1 MCVLWRLATPPAP
14 TGPILDNG
22 GLQGRH
28 HFKRLAG
35 RVNFDVE
42 STRCRWRQRIYI
54 HADPQSGQVSS
65 PPLHSTHMYAGC
77 QCDVSYTT
85 HW

>member
-35 RVNFDVE
+35 VNLDVE
-42 STRCRWRQRIYI
+42 STRWRQRIYPGP
-54 HADPQSGQVSS
+54 HHQFSSPLSS